1 MLSNTCGF
9 ESLGRLY
16 IRIANPITPIMKI
29 VSSTLFFLLYSMDA
43 PSMICFGYWAM
54 SLSD

>member
-9 ESLGRLY
+9 DSLGRLY

-29 VSSTLFFLLYSMDA
+29 VSSTLFFLLYSIDA
-43 PSMICFGYWAM
+43 PPLVYLGY
-54 SLSD
+54 